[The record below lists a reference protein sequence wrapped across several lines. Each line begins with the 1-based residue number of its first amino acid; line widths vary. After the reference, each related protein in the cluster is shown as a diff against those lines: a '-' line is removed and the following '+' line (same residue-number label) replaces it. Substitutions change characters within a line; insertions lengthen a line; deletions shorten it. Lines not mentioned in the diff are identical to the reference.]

1 MKGGRYM
8 NMMWGYVLVF
18 ILAAIPWFEVIGV
31 VPLAIIAGLK
41 PVPSAI
47 IALFGN
53 LLTVLLLIFLIDKVK
68 VWLERRRGERETE
81 TDKLSKRKSRAKKIW
96 LTYGIPGL
104 SFVGPFFIGSHLTA
118 FMCMGFGA
126 KHRQTA
132 LWMTGS
138 LAVWT
143 TASAV
148 AAYYGFSFLA
158 PENEGL
164 LKNIFKQE
172 E

>member
-1 MKGGRYM
+1 MSCR
-8 NMMWGYVLVF
+8 
-18 ILAAIPWFEVIGV
+18 
-31 VPLAIIAGLK
+31 LAIIAGLK

-47 IALFGN
+47 IALLGN

-68 VWLERRRGERETE
+68 VWLERRRGERRAE
-81 TDKLSKRKSRAKKIW
+81 TDKFSKRKSRAKKIW

-126 KHRQTA
+126 KRRQTA

-148 AAYYGFSFLA
+148 GR
-158 PENEGL
+158 L
-164 LKNIFKQE
+164 LWFQFPRS
-172 E
+172 

>member
-1 MKGGRYM
+1 MADLRH
-8 NMMWGYVLVF
+8 
-18 ILAAIPWFEVIGV
+18 PW
-31 VPLAIIAGLK
+31 
-41 PVPSAI
+41 
-47 IALFGN
+47 
-53 LLTVLLLIFLIDKVK
+53 
-68 VWLERRRGERETE
+68 
-81 TDKLSKRKSRAKKIW
+81 
-96 LTYGIPGL
+96 
-104 SFVGPFFIGSHLTA
+104 PFFRRTFLYRLPLTA

-138 LAVWT
+138 LTVWT
-143 TASAV
+143 AVSAV

>member
-1 MKGGRYM
+1 MDIL
-8 NMMWGYVLVF
+8 WGYILVF

-41 PVPSAI
+41 PVPSAV

-53 LLTVLLLIFLIDKVK
+53 LLTVLMLIVLIDKVK
-68 VWLERRRGERETE
+68 QWLDGRRKESVQK
-81 TDKLSKRKSRAKKIW
+81 DKLSKRKSRAKKIW
-96 LTYGIPGL
+96 HTYGLPGL
-104 SFVGPFFIGSHLTA
+104 SFIGPFFIGSHLTA

-126 KHRQTA
+126 GRRRTA
-132 LWMTGS
+132 WWMTGS
-138 LAVWT
+138 LALWT
-143 TASAV
+143 TASAI

-158 PENEGL
+158 PEHEGV

>member
-1 MKGGRYM
+1 M
-8 NMMWGYVLVF
+8 
-18 ILAAIPWFEVIGV
+18 
-31 VPLAIIAGLK
+31 
-41 PVPSAI
+41 
-47 IALFGN
+47 
-53 LLTVLLLIFLIDKVK
+53 K
-68 VWLERRRGERETE
+68 VWLERRRGERRAE
-81 TDKLSKRKSRAKKIW
+81 TDKFSKGKQGEKIW

-126 KHRQTA
+126 KRRQTA

-158 PENEGL
+158 PEMKGC
-164 LKNIFKQE
+164 
-172 E
+172 